1 MLVFHLTLNHILS
14 LNMNNDVAVA
24 VCSVPSIPSLPRRCG
39 PPGPPGPSSCSPCLL
54 KPTKAYQNHQSLQN
68 MEIEMAR
75 QGHKKNQLMN
85 LGSLKYPLID
95 KVTLSR

>member
-1 MLVFHLTLNHILS
+1 
-14 LNMNNDVAVA
+14 MNNDVAVA

-39 PPGPPGPSSCSPCLL
+39 PPGTPGPSSCPPCLL

-75 QGHKKNQLMN
+75 QGHKKKSVNEPGQFKI
-85 LGSLKYPLID
+85 SLN
-95 KVTLSR
+95 